1 MGGPATP
8 PEISVKRGGSKT
20 PKNRIVAGPTTPG
33 KLVSH
38 FYNRIV
44 ARLLLAFWSLV
55 PLLAGP
61 AAADVLVTTLNG
73 GEPARGI
80 SLKADGRTVSVQSAE
95 GKVWTVPTEQVVEI
109 VTVPPPAA
117 PPPATR
123 PFEVELVD
131 GSRLRGVLGPG
142 RTADD
147 VSVKS
152 PVLGADT
159 LGVSLDLL
167 FSIRRV
173 DGAPVPGS
181 SRLVRIPDV
190 DAAYRLSGARVEG
203 TVARFHGT
211 GVEID
216 RGVLGRSEISYREL
230 AAVFVANAR
239 QPQPDGLHL
248 IARLADGSAVVLTQE
263 FLVAGGQLH
272 GRTPS
277 GLAVRVATARVHALG
292 FQGGSFVHLSDLAPK
307 SVKREPFFVLP
318 EGPVAGALLD
328 FVCPVRMDRSPDG
341 RPITLHKKRYFK
353 GIGVRPRTE
362 LTYTLE
368 GGGFRT
374 FRALCGIDDE
384 VLGPGYGHGA
394 GTGSVVFIV
403 QVDGRTAFTSEPVE
417 GGKAPVPVSV
427 PVAGA
432 RTLTLIVALVPKTKM
447 PGGMADG
454 PELDNAVWARPLLIR

>member
-1 MGGPATP
+1 MT
-8 PEISVKRGGSKT
+8 SGGSKT

-33 KLVSH
+33 KLAGH

-44 ARLLLAFWSLV
+44 ARLILAFFALV

-61 AAADVLVTTLNG
+61 AAADVLVTTLEG
-73 GEPARGI
+73 GKPARGI
-80 SLKADGRTVSVQSAE
+80 SLKADGRAISLQSAE
-95 GKVWTVPTEQVVEI
+95 GKVLTIPTAQVVEI
-109 VTVPPPAA
+109 VTIPAPA
-117 PPPATR
+117 TPPPATR
-123 PFEVELVD
+123 PYEVELVD

-142 RTADD
+142 KTEDD

-152 PVLGADT
+152 PVLGSAT
-159 LGVSLDLL
+159 LGISLDLVL
-167 FSIRRV
+167 AVRRV
-173 DGAPVPGS
+173 DGARVPGS

-216 RGVLGRSEISYREL
+216 RGDLGRSEISYREL
-230 AAVFVANAR
+230 AAVFVANEP
-239 QPQPDGLHL
+239 QPRPDGLHVV
-248 IARLADGSAVVLTQE
+248 ARLADGSAVVLTKE
-263 FLVAGGQLH
+263 FLVAGGRLR

-277 GLAVRVATARVHALG
+277 GVPVRVEIARVRALG
-292 FQGGSFVHLSDLAPK
+292 FAGGSFVHLSDLTPQT
-307 SVKREPFFVLP
+307 VKREPFFALP
-318 EGPVAGALLD
+318 EGPVAGAMLD
-328 FVCPVRMDRSPDG
+328 FVCPVRIDRSPDG
-341 RPITLHKKRYFK
+341 RPITLSKRPYFK

-362 LTYTLE
+362 LTYALD

-384 VLGPGYGHGA
+384 VLGPGYGRGA

-403 QVDGRTAFTSEPVE
+403 QVDGRTVFTSEPVE
-417 GGKAPVPVSV
+417 GGKAPVTVSV
-427 PVAGA
+427 PIVGA
-432 RTLTLIVALVPKTKM
+432 KRLTLIVSLVPETKM
-447 PGGMADG
+447 PKGMADG